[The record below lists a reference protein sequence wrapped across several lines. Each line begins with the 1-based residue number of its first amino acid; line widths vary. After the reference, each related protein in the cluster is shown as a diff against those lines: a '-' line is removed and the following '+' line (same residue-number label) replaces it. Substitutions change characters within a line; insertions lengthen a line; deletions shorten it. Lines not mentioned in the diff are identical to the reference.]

1 MPIGG
6 AAMVAIAAEELRAL
20 LTEVFV
26 AVGVDRPDAALV
38 ARTYVT
44 ADLNGLSSHGVMRV
58 PRIFAGIE
66 AGTHFPD
73 RRPRVTRDGPAFAVI
88 DGAHALGVVVGVT
101 AMRTAMTKA
110 RTVGVG
116 CVTVH
121 NTNHFGTA
129 GFYCHLA
136 AEEHMIGMTMCNG
149 SPGVAAPGGDR
160 PVIGPN
166 PIAIGAPTRSRPIV
180 LDMSIAAVVRG
191 RVLEYQRRKLPLPP
205 GVALGPD
212 RQPTTDPSEAL
223 AGSFLAFGGEQAY
236 KAFGLGVMIDILS
249 GPLTGAAYAD
259 RVRGSADTT
268 QECTV
273 GDLFLA
279 IDIGQLRDYEQYLDD
294 VEELARVVRGS
305 GTEVYLPGDIE
316 EERTAASGGF
326 VHLDDDMAVQLSAAA
341 QQLDVPLPAAFTS
354 LNRA

>member
-1 MPIGG
+1 MTTGG
-6 AAMVAIAAEELRAL
+6 PAMVAIAAEDLRTL
-20 LTEVFV
+20 LTEVFL
-26 AVGVDRPDAALV
+26 AVGVDRPDAELV
-38 ARTYVT
+38 ARTYVN

-73 RRPRVTRDGPAFAVI
+73 RRPTVTRDGPAFAVI

-101 AMRTAMTKA
+101 AMRTAMSKA
-110 RTVGVG
+110 KAVGVG

-129 GFYCHLA
+129 GFFCQLA
-136 AEEHMIGMTMCNG
+136 AEQRMIGMALCNG
-149 SPGVAAPGGDR
+149 SPAVAAPGGNR
-160 PVIGPN
+160 AVIGPN
-166 PIAIGAPTRSRPIV
+166 PIAISAPTRSRPIV

-191 RVLEYQRRKLPLPP
+191 RVLEHQRRKLPLPP

-212 RQPTTDPSEAL
+212 RQPTTDPSIAL

-249 GPLTGAAYAD
+249 GPLAGAAYTD
-259 RVRGSADTT
+259 RVQGSADTT

-273 GDLFLA
+273 GDFFLA
-279 IDIGQLRDYEQYLDD
+279 IDIGQLRDYEQYLED
-294 VEELARVVRGS
+294 VEDLARIVRDS
-305 GTEVYLPGDIE
+305 GTDVYLPGDIE
-316 EERTAASGGF
+316 AERAAASGGM
-326 VHLDDDMAVQLSAAA
+326 VHLDDDMAVQLAAA
-341 QQLDVPLPAAFTS
+341 ARRLSVPLPAAFAS
-354 LNRA
+354 LDRS